1 MSANTPEH
9 PTSSPSS
16 QPSAKP
22 AVLQVGRLPIW
33 LERRLNDEFDVRL
46 LEQTGADRDAFLREQ
61 GARFTGVVTS
71 AFAGADGALIAALPS
86 LQVISNFGVGVD
98 RIDLAAAKAR
108 GIAVGHTPD
117 VLNDCVADNAM
128 GLMIDVARRSM
139 EADRF
144 VRAGKWA
151 SGGGK
156 SIGLGRKVSGA
167 RLGIVGLGRIGQ
179 TIARRAG
186 GFDMAVRYHSRRPVP
201 DVPWSH
207 EPSLLELARWCDFLV
222 VIVAGGA
229 GTRHLIN
236 AEVLQALGPRGFL
249 VNVARGSV
257 VDEPALVQA
266 LQNGVIAGA
275 GLDVFE
281 NEPHVP
287 EALFGLDNVVLLP
300 HIASNTE
307 ETREAMGLLT
317 LENLRGHYFNGGRLV
332 AAVPL

>member
-1 MSANTPEH
+1 M
-9 PTSSPSS
+9 
-16 QPSAKP
+16 
-22 AVLQVGRLPIW
+22 LQVGRLPPW
-33 LERRLNDEFDVRL
+33 LEQRLNSEFDITL
-46 LEQTGADRDAFLREQ
+46 LDRQADRAAFLRDE

-71 AFAGADGALIAALPS
+71 AFAGADAALIGALPS

-117 VLNDCVADNAM
+117 VLNDCVADTAI
-128 GLMIDVARRSM
+128 GLMLDIARRSV

-151 SGGGK
+151 AGGGK

-179 TIARRAG
+179 TIAKRVG
-186 GFDMAVRYHSRRPVP
+186 GFDMAVRYHARHPVA
-201 DVPWSH
+201 DAPWTY
-207 EPSLLELARWCDFLV
+207 EPSLIELARWSDFLV

-236 AEVLQALGPRGFL
+236 AEVLQALGPRSFL

-257 VDEPALVQA
+257 IDEAALVHA

-287 EALFGLDNVVLLP
+287 QALFGLDNVVLLP

-317 LENLRGHYFNGGRLV
+317 LDNLRGHYFGGGQLK
-332 AAVPL
+332 AAAPL

>member
-1 MSANTPEH
+1 MTVSTPSQS
-9 PTSSPSS
+9 TVSPSG
-16 QPSAKP
+16 KP
-22 AVLQVGRLPIW
+22 IVLQVGRLPLW
-33 LERRLNDEFDVRL
+33 LEQRLNEEFDITL
-46 LEQTGADRDAFLREQ
+46 LEAQTDRAAFLRDQ

-71 AFAGADGALIAALPS
+71 AFAGADAALIHALPS

-117 VLNDCVADNAM
+117 VLNDCVADVAV
-128 GLMIDVARRSM
+128 GLMLDVARRSM

-179 TIARRAG
+179 TIAKRVS
-186 GFDMAVRYHSRRPVP
+186 GFDMSVRYHSRNPVA
-201 DVPWSH
+201 DVPWTH
-207 EPSLLELARWCDFLV
+207 EPSLLALAEWSDFLV

-229 GTRHLIN
+229 GTRHLID
-236 AEVLQALGPRGFL
+236 ARVLQALGPRGFL

-257 VDEPALVQA
+257 IDEAALVQA

-287 EALFGLDNVVLLP
+287 EALFALDNVVLLP
-300 HIASNTE
+300 HIASATE
-307 ETREAMGLLT
+307 ETREAMGDLT
-317 LENLRGHYFNGGRLV
+317 LDNLRGHYFDGGRLK